1 MNARQYSPIYENFS
15 YLGTE
20 LAHMKKT
27 TLKQVAEKLG
37 VSLSTVSKALMDSH
51 EIGIE
56 TKKKVRE
63 MAEKMGYRANPYA
76 GHLHNQKSHT
86 IGMIVPEITDNF
98 FNKAISGA
106 ESVARER
113 GYHLLIYVT
122 HEDAGIESDI
132 LHHLQNGR
140 VDGVI
145 MSLTSQTRD
154 FDHIRALMAF
164 RIPVVLFDRVCHE
177 IETAKIITD
186 DFQSGFNAT
195 EHLIQK
201 GCKDI
206 AFLSISDCLS
216 IDTRRKQGYLEALAK
231 HERVAG
237 KPRIVDCGTD
247 EKTNHQRIKRLLQG
261 KSRPDALFSSVERYA
276 LTAYNVCQEIGL
288 KIPEDLKV
296 IAFSNLQTAHLLHPS
311 MTTVTQPAFDM
322 GKQAAEILLRHLSR
336 KTDFLMNQ
344 NIMLKSQ
351 LIERESTSLSE

>member
-1 MNARQYSPIYENFS
+1 
-15 YLGTE
+15 
-20 LAHMKKT
+20 MKKT

-51 EIGIE
+51 EIGLD

-63 MAEKMGYRANPYA
+63 MAERMGYRANPYA

-122 HEDAGIESDI
+122 HEDTRIEQDI

-154 FDHIRALMAF
+154 VNHIRELMAF
-164 RIPVVLFDRVCHE
+164 SIPVVLFDRVSHE

-195 EHLIQK
+195 EHLINA
-201 GCKDI
+201 GCRDI
-206 AFLSISDCLS
+206 AYLSISDCLS
-216 IDTRRKQGYLEALAK
+216 IDARRKQGYLEALAK
-231 HERVAG
+231 HDRVVG
-237 KPRIVDCGTD
+237 KPRIIQCGAD
-247 EKTNHQRIKRLLQG
+247 DKVNHQKIRRLLTG
-261 KSRPDALFSSVERYA
+261 KARPDGIFSSVERFA
-276 LTAYNVCQEIGL
+276 LTTYNVCQETSIR
-288 KIPEDLKV
+288 IPDDLKL

-311 MTTVTQPAFDM
+311 LTTITQPAFDM
-322 GKQAAEILLRHLSR
+322 GKQAAEILLRHLGR
-336 KTDFLMNQ
+336 KTDFMMNQ
-344 NIMLKSQ
+344 NIMIGSQ
-351 LIERESTSLSE
+351 LIQRDSTSVR